1 MDPQLKQILKPE
13 VINTVSGLELIARII
28 VEGFMSGGNRSRS
41 IGIGQEFSQYR
52 HYEPGDDLRQ
62 LDWKMFARSERYF
75 IKQSEIETNIVVK
88 FFIDSSKS
96 MMYAENNISKLD
108 YSKVL
113 AAGIAYLARK
123 QGDTYGLYAI
133 NESNVNQLDPR
144 PEQQQFM
151 RFLYRL
157 IELKAQGKW
166 WQQGLE
172 TILPTHGKEVVI
184 FMSDLYDHEQDI
196 LKFVNRLK
204 TPRNEAIVFHILGK
218 QEVNLEY
225 NGSFAFKD
233 LETDTIV
240 KVDTAVQRKI
250 YQKKIQE
257 WISYI
262 KSNLLQKGI
271 YYHQVFVND
280 VPEEVL
286 RTFLKA
292 RKNLAV

>member
-1 MDPQLKQILKPE
+1 
-13 VINTVSGLELIARII
+13 
-28 VEGFMSGGNRSRS
+28 MSGGNRSRS